1 MRPFGNSPDAWGAH
15 KIAHFPHQGPTSY
28 AQIVVGTPVTG
39 GDTVQALE
47 GGLKDLIF
55 LDGGDSDDGRF
66 GIEAIPVTSSQTT
79 TASSSLSGI
88 PSKTYKLRWIAK
100 FTGAFGGQAQTAG
113 TEVVAGTNLSTVF
126 IRLQGFGT
134 SS

>member
-1 MRPFGNSPDAWGAH
+1 MRQFGNSPDSWGAH
-15 KIAHFPHQGPTSY
+15 KISHFPHQGPASY
-28 AQIVVGTPVTG
+28 ATVVVGFPVTG

-66 GIEAIPVTSSQTT
+66 GIETIPLTSSQTT
-79 TASSSLSGI
+79 SNSGSLSGI
-88 PSKTYKLRWIAK
+88 PNKTYKLRWIAK
-100 FTGAFGGQAQTAG
+100 FAGAFGGQTQVAG
-113 TEVVAGTNLSTVF
+113 AEVVAGTNLSTVF

-134 SS
+134 SA